1 MVLLR
6 KDWDSIRF
14 SYPKLI
20 YILIITILM
29 IAIGNISD
37 FASGGEA
44 LIPQLILYI
53 MTLALLSYVFDKIET
68 FIIKNMKRHG

>member
-1 MVLLR
+1 
-6 KDWDSIRF
+6 
-14 SYPKLI
+14 
-20 YILIITILM
+20 M